1 MNSFQL
7 GTGSKCNELYI
18 NDLMQSAS
26 YVKKG
31 KHIAKEMA
39 KQKTPIHQFMSFSRM
54 EGFEASRKDDV

>member
-7 GTGSKCNELYI
+7 GTGIKCNELYI

-39 KQKTPIHQFMSFSRM
+39 KHKTPLHQFMSFNRM
-54 EGFEASRKDDV
+54 TGFEASRRDDL